1 MHHIQNVVCNQ
12 VEQSASNK
20 PMMIKKVRRT
30 ISVVDVSIAI
40 QQISFGQFEKYS
52 SFDQP
57 ERIN

>member
-1 MHHIQNVVCNQ
+1 VCNQ